1 MIEPQWLTYREA
13 AERLGITADAVAR
26 RARRRQWPK
35 LLPNRPGNP
44 IRIQVPGDQFHRPPP
59 PALPPPSDRSP
70 PVDTDLTAAL
80 AERQAEV
87 ARLGDLAERERR
99 IAAIE
104 RRDRLE
110 PQRQTDDLL
119 AQIHAA
125 ARGRPRPLRGRRV
138 GPRPGRCRPA
148 DRRPR
153 APDRGGAS
161 SPEEARAALVA
172 TTLLIRRRVPPR
184 GGP

>member
-13 AERLGITADAVAR
+13 AERLGITADAVVR
-26 RARRRQWPK
+26 RAGRHKWPK

-59 PALPPPSDRSP
+59 AALPPPSDRSP

-80 AERQAEV
+80 A
-87 ARLGDLAERERR
+87 
-99 IAAIE
+99 
-104 RRDRLE
+104 
-110 PQRQTDDLL
+110 QR
-119 AQIHAA
+119 HAA
-125 ARGRPRPLRGRRV
+125 ARGRPRPLCRRRV

-153 APDRGGAS
+153 APGRGGARR
-161 SPEEARAALVA
+161 PEEARAPLVEA
-172 TTLLIRRRVPPR
+172 PLLIRRGPAR
-184 GGP
+184 GRP